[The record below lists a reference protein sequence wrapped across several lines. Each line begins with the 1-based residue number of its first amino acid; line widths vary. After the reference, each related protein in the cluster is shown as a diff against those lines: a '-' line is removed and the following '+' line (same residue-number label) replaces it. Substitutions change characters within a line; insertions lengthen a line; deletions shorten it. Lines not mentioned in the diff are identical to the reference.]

1 MTDLRR
7 SPLLVPAL
15 TMSVATVG
23 ATMFAISPLLPD
35 IARAHEVTIARAGT
49 MQAAFSVALAV
60 AAPIVG
66 LGAQRV
72 PRVHLIVAALCVY
85 ALAWIG
91 AGQSTRFEALLA
103 LSALAGAA
111 SGTALPAIYAYA
123 ADLADPANR
132 AHLMGRV
139 VSGWSVAVL
148 LVVPLMS
155 LAAHVIDWRWAF
167 GGLSVSALL
176 MAGLLVRAP
185 RPAGPVQP
193 ESAAQAQSQAQ
204 EQSQSQSQSQA
215 PGQGPVL
222 NGPSAPA
229 PAGGVLNSLVR
240 VLGDGGMRRI
250 LAANLLDM
258 GAFYAVYAYL
268 GSELRRLN
276 DWGPTPA
283 GLTIAVY
290 GAGLAVVTF
299 NARLIDRLGM
309 RRTAIGALLLLV
321 VVLAILPWLASVPAA
336 MAVGMFTWGC
346 VQGAFFVSATALA
359 ADRIPALRGVATA
372 LLGSSTYVGV
382 SLLTPVGTEV
392 FERFGYGAVGVL
404 SAASCLLAAGLL
416 WGLEMPGPSSDPGT
430 GRARDDGSAA

>member
-1 MTDLRR
+1 MPT
-7 SPLLVPAL
+7 
-15 TMSVATVG
+15 
-23 ATMFAISPLLPD
+23 
-35 IARAHEVTIARAGT
+35 
-49 MQAAFSVALAV
+49 
-60 AAPIVG
+60 
-66 LGAQRV
+66 
-72 PRVHLIVAALCVY
+72 
-85 ALAWIG
+85 
-91 AGQSTRFEALLA
+91 
-103 LSALAGAA
+103 
-111 SGTALPAIYAYA
+111 
-123 ADLADPANR
+123 
-132 AHLMGRV
+132 
-139 VSGWSVAVL
+139 
-148 LVVPLMS
+148 
-155 LAAHVIDWRWAF
+155 
-167 GGLSVSALL
+167 
-176 MAGLLVRAP
+176 
-185 RPAGPVQP
+185 GP
-193 ESAAQAQSQAQ
+193 
-204 EQSQSQSQSQA
+204 
-215 PGQGPVL
+215 G
-222 NGPSAPA
+222 APA
-229 PAGGVLNSLVR
+229 PAGGVLYSLVR

-382 SLLTPVGTEV
+382 SLLTPVGTGV

-416 WGLEMPGPSSDPGT
+416 WGLEMPGASSDSGT
-430 GRARDDGSAA
+430 GRARDDGSAG

>member
-35 IARAHEVTIARAGT
+35 IARAHDVTIARAGT

-91 AGQSTRFEALLA
+91 AGQSTRFETLLA

-193 ESAAQAQSQAQ
+193 ESAAQARVQAQ
-204 EQSQSQSQSQA
+204 AQAQA
-215 PGQGPVL
+215 PGQGQAMT
-222 NGPSAPA
+222 GPSAPA

-382 SLLTPVGTEV
+382 SLLTPVGTGV

-416 WGLEMPGPSSDPGT
+416 WGLETPGASSDSGT
-430 GRARDDGSAA
+430 GRARDDGSAD

>member
-1 MTDLRR
+1 MSGGRR
-7 SPLLVPAL
+7 ARLLVPAL

-35 IARAHEVTIARAGT
+35 IARGYGVSIARAGT

-72 PRVHLIVAALCVY
+72 HRAHLILAALCVF
-85 ALAWIG
+85 AFAWI
-91 AGQSTRFEALLA
+91 AAASSARFEVLLA
-103 LSALAGAA
+103 CSALAGAA
-111 SGTALPAIYAYA
+111 TGTVLPATYAYA

-139 VSGWSVAVL
+139 VSGWSIAVL

-167 GGLSVSALL
+167 VGLAASALA
-176 MAGLLVRAP
+176 MAALLTGAP
-185 RPAGPVQP
+185 RPRAH
-193 ESAAQAQSQAQ
+193 
-204 EQSQSQSQSQA
+204 
-215 PGQGPVL
+215 
-222 NGPSAPA
+222 A
-229 PAGGVLNSLVR
+229 PAGPAEPPRIFRSLMQVI
-240 VLGDGGMRRI
+240 GDGGMRRI

-258 GAFYAVYAYL
+258 GAFYAVYAFL

-290 GAGLAVVTF
+290 GAGLALVTF
-299 NARLIDRLGM
+299 NARLIDRIGM
-309 RRTAIGALLLLV
+309 RRAATGALLLLV
-321 VVLAILPWLASVPAA
+321 LVLAVLPWLAGSPPA
-336 MAVGMFTWGC
+336 MAIGVFVWGC
-346 VQGAFFVSATALA
+346 VQGAFFVSITGLA
-359 ADRIPALRGVATA
+359 ADRLPALRGVATA

-382 SLLTPVGTEV
+382 SLLTPIGTEV
-392 FERFGYGAVGVL
+392 FARFGYGAVGML
-404 SAASCLLAAGLL
+404 SAGSCLLAAALL
-416 WGLEMPGPSSDPGT
+416 WRLDDGAAAR
-430 GRARDDGSAA
+430 GRASAS

>member
-1 MTDLRR
+1 MSDQRR
-7 SPLLVPAL
+7 SRLLVPAL
-15 TMSVATVG
+15 TLSVATVG

-35 IARAHEVTIARAGT
+35 IARAYDISIARAGT

-60 AAPIVG
+60 AAPVVG

-72 PRVHLIVAALCVY
+72 PRVHLIVAAMCVY
-85 ALAWIG
+85 AFAWIA
-91 AGQSTRFEALLA
+91 AGQSNRFEMLLA

-155 LAAHVIDWRWAF
+155 VAAHVIDWRWAF
-167 GGLSVSALL
+167 GGLSISAL
-176 MAGLLVRAP
+176 ATAAVLVRAP
-185 RPAGPVQP
+185 RPIAPLP
-193 ESAAQAQSQAQ
+193 AASA
-204 EQSQSQSQSQA
+204 
-215 PGQGPVL
+215 
-222 NGPSAPA
+222 
-229 PAGGVLNSLVR
+229 GVLHSLAR

-283 GLTIAVY
+283 GLTIAIY
-290 GAGLAVVTF
+290 GAGLAIVTF
-299 NARLIDRLGM
+299 NARLIDRMGM
-309 RRTAIGALLLLV
+309 RRTAISALLLLV
-321 VVLAILPWLASVPAA
+321 AVLATLPWLAAVPVA
-336 MAVGMFTWGC
+336 MAVGMFVWGC
-346 VQGAFFVSATALA
+346 VQGAFFVSTTALA

-382 SLLTPVGTEV
+382 SMLTPVGTEV
-392 FERFGYGAVGVL
+392 FARFGYGAVGVL

-416 WGLEMPGPSSDPGT
+416 WGLEAPAATCATGSDVSRRG
-430 GRARDDGSAA
+430 GSVG